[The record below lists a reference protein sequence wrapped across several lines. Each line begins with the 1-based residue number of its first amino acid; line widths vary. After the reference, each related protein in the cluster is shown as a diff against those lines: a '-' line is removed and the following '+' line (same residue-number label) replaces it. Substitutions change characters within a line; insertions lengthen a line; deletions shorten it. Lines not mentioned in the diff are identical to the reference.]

1 MRSNVLTFLL
11 RVQLW
16 RGLLLCANGGTP
28 PLQLFTGSPHASVT
42 FSDRLRKP
50 SRAAQSAVSPLP
62 NYYFLFLSSLYKQCF
77 LLSILPGSCPTPS
90 SVYTVFFSSFKSFLK
105 QFLPCLF
112 FPFSYT
118 NLLPLRTFVPL
129 SCHVHFPHLTS
140 SSPACLYSPIPSI
153 TYPLISSPLVI
164 FPQKRKEG
172 GGRRDEAGSKGHRWM
187 SVNFF

>member
-1 MRSNVLTFLL
+1 MRSNVLTFPL

-112 FPFSYT
+112 FSFLIYKPAPSSY
-118 NLLPLRTFVPL
+118 LCSSQL
-129 SCHVHFPHLTS
+129 SCSFPSFNLFLS
-140 SSPACLYSPIPSI
+140 RL
-153 TYPLISSPLVI
+153 LI
-164 FPQKRKEG
+164 FPRSLNHLSSHLITSCHLPPKKKRRGRKEG
-172 GGRRDEAGSKGHRWM
+172 
-187 SVNFF
+187 